1 MSRLAFPFRFQWY
14 ASGGVIMTRTAN
26 ALTKFGRTTNPTEL
40 EQLFGPPAVLTGAEA
55 KRHRQIFRAFAQVV
69 KPRDIIEWIYIW
81 DLADYRTEIQ
91 RLQRLMPRLIQ
102 EARKARLQQR
112 AMGIMRQTAQ
122 EKRWVSGGTDP
133 ELKAEIKNLKCKP
146 EEVNAQVERLK
157 AARIEEIQSEHR
169 KAIQELTDEYEGDAD
184 DAASF
189 GAWIGDYE
197 RADQCLVIAQKK
209 YDQTLRQ
216 LDEYRGGLAERL
228 RRADNTIIEG
238 EFQEDTVQERQGSGP
253 ESACAVMLP
262 IDDTTVA
269 TATGP
274 NEPVAAAPAIAAGST
289 GRRPRRRPADAA

>member
-1 MSRLAFPFRFQWY
+1 MRP
-14 ASGGVIMTRTAN
+14 GGVIMTRKAN
-26 ALTKFGRTTNPTEL
+26 ALTKFGSTTDPADL
-40 EQLFGPPAVLTGAEA
+40 EPLFGPPAVLTGEEA
-55 KRHRQIFRAFAQVV
+55 KRYRQIFQAFARMV

-102 EARKARLQQR
+102 EAHKARLQQR
-112 AMGIMRQTAQ
+112 AKGITWDTAQ
-122 EKRWVSGGTDP
+122 EKRWVLNGTDP

-146 EEVNAQVERLK
+146 EEVEAQVEKLK
-157 AARIEEIQSEHR
+157 AARIEKIELKHQV
-169 KAIQELTDEYEGDAD
+169 AIEELTDEYEGDAD

-189 GAWIGDYE
+189 GAWIEDYE
-197 RADQCLVIAQKK
+197 RADQCLVVAQKK

-228 RRADNTIIEG
+228 RRVDDTIIEG

-253 ESACAVMLP
+253 ESACAAMLP

-274 NEPVAAAPAIAAGST
+274 NEPVAAAPAIAAGSA